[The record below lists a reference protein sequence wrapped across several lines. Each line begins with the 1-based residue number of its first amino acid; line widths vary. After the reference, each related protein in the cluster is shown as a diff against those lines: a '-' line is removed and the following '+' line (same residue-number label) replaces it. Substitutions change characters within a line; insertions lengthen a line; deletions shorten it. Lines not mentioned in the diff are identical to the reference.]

1 MKTLLIVENEE
12 KLVTLMIPYFKEE
25 GYHVFHTPKGSE
37 ALFMLSQKH
46 VDAVILDVML
56 DDLDGW
62 RVLKDIKSLYDI
74 PVMMLTARS
83 DEADTLFGYDL
94 GANDYMTKPFSIK
107 ELVIRVNKMKD
118 NKKNTSHISFQ
129 FRKDFYEV
137 IIMNAVIR
145 LSKTEHD
152 LLSYFMDH
160 QNEVISRDT
169 LLNQVWGYVYMGDSR
184 VVDTTVK
191 RLRKKIY
198 PFEYIQ
204 TIFGVGYKMVIPS

>member
-12 KLVTLMIPYFKEE
+12 KLVTLMIPYFIEE
-25 GYHVFHTPKGSE
+25 GFHVLHTPKGSE
-37 ALFMLSQKH
+37 ALFMLSQQQ

-118 NKKNTSHISFQ
+118 NKTHTPNVSFQ
-129 FRKDFYEV
+129 FRKDYYEV
-137 IIMNAVIR
+137 IIMNKVIS

-160 QNEVISRDT
+160 QHEVISRDT

-198 PFEYIQ
+198 PCEYIQ

>member
-37 ALFMLSQKH
+37 ALFMLSKKP

-107 ELVIRVNKMKD
+107 ELVIRVNKMKE
-118 NKKNTSHISFQ
+118 NKQNTSHVSFQ

-137 IIMNAVIR
+137 IIMNQVIR

-169 LLNQVWGYVYMGDSR
+169 LLNQVWGYVYIGDSR

>member
-12 KLVTLMIPYFKEE
+12 KLVTLMMPYFKEE

-37 ALFMLSQKH
+37 ALFILTKH
-46 VDAVILDVML
+46 HIDAVILDVML

-62 RVLKDIKSLYDI
+62 RVLKDIKRLYDI

-107 ELVIRVNKMKD
+107 ELVIRVKKM
-118 NKKNTSHISFQ
+118 NTYSKKTEVSFQ
-129 FRKDFYEV
+129 FKKDLYEV
-137 IIMNAVIR
+137 IVLNKSIP

-152 LLSYFMDH
+152 LLAYFMEH

-191 RLRKKIY
+191 RLRKKLD

-204 TIFGVGYKMVIPS
+204 TIFGVGYKMVIS